1 MIACSLSGFDSKNRL
16 IIEAGVEEQQSA
28 ICHVG
33 KKREMKWCR
42 ISWLAPEERERK
54 GGGTGERKEEKG
66 GGGCVSVLI
75 R

>member
-54 GGGTGERKEEKG
+54 GGGRGEKG
-66 GGGCVSVLI
+66 GERRRRVCVSAD
-75 R
+75 